1 MNIYKPTGKKI
12 EGWPQMVGRLS
23 DENLEL
29 KKKLEKLEKENM
41 DLKRRCCEL
50 FKDVVEV
57 GARNAK

>member
-1 MNIYKPTGKKI
+1 
-12 EGWPQMVGRLS
+12 MVGRLS